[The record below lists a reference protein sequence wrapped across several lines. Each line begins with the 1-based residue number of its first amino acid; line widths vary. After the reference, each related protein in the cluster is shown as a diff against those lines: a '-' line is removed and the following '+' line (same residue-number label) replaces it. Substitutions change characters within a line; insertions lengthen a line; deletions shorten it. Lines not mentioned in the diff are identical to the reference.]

1 MNTRHNKSYQRI
13 DRIKEQLLRELS
25 AEIQALKDPR
35 FGIFTLTDAQIA
47 RDYSWAKVYYTVL
60 DNAKQKDTQKA
71 FNASR
76 GRLRAALSHKIS
88 LFRMPE
94 LQFIYDTAE
103 EQARTVDKLLA
114 QVANE
119 LPVEE

>member
-1 MNTRHNKSYQRI
+1 MNRHNKSYQRI

-25 AEIQALKDPR
+25 SEIQALKDPR
-35 FGIFTLTDAQIA
+35 FGIFTLTDAEIA

-60 DNAKQKDTQKA
+60 DNEKQQDAQHAFDAAK
-71 FNASR
+71 
-76 GRLRAALSHKIS
+76 GRLRNALSHKIS

-94 LQFIYDTAE
+94 LSFIYDTAE
-103 EQARTVDKLLA
+103 ERARVVDKLLA

-119 LPVEE
+119 PPVEE

>member
-1 MNTRHNKSYQRI
+1 MSRHNSSFHRQ
-13 DRIKEQLLRELS
+13 DRVKEQLLRELA
-25 AEIQALKDPR
+25 AEIRALKDPR

-60 DNAKQKDTQKA
+60 DNSKQADAQHAFDAAK
-71 FNASR
+71 
-76 GRLRAALSHKIS
+76 GRLRSALSHKIS
-88 LFRMPE
+88 LFRTPE
-94 LQFIYDTAE
+94 LSFIYDTAE
-103 EQARTVDKLLA
+103 EQARAVDKLLA

>member
-1 MNTRHNKSYQRI
+1 MNRHNKSYQRI

-25 AEIQALKDPR
+25 TEIQALKDPR
-35 FGIFTLTDAQIA
+35 FGIFTLTDAEIA

-60 DNAKQKDTQKA
+60 DNEKQQDAQHAFDAAK
-71 FNASR
+71 
-76 GRLRAALSHKIS
+76 GRLRNALSHKIS

-94 LQFIYDTAE
+94 LSFIYDTAE

-119 LPVEE
+119 PPIEE

>member
-1 MNTRHNKSYQRI
+1 MNRHNKSYQRI

-25 AEIQALKDPR
+25 SEIQALKDPR
-35 FGIFTLTDAQIA
+35 FGIFTLTDAEIA

-60 DNAKQKDTQKA
+60 DNEKQQDAQHAFDAAK
-71 FNASR
+71 
-76 GRLRAALSHKIS
+76 GRLRNALSHKIS

-94 LQFIYDTAE
+94 LSFVYDTAE

-114 QVANE
+114 QVASE
-119 LPVEE
+119 PPIEE

>member
-1 MNTRHNKSYQRI
+1 MSRHNSSFHRQ

-25 AEIQALKDPR
+25 SEIQALKDPR

-60 DNAKQKDTQKA
+60 DNSKQADAQHAFDAAK
-71 FNASR
+71 
-76 GRLRAALSHKIS
+76 GRLRNALSHKIS

-94 LQFIYDTAE
+94 LSFIYDTAE
-103 EQARTVDKLLA
+103 EQARAVDKLLA
-114 QVANE
+114 QVASE

>member
-1 MNTRHNKSYQRI
+1 MSRHNSSFHRQ

-25 AEIQALKDPR
+25 SEIQALKDPR

-60 DNAKQKDTQKA
+60 DNSKQADTQHA
-71 FNASR
+71 FDAAK
-76 GRLRAALSHKIS
+76 GRLRHALSHKIT

-94 LQFIYDTAE
+94 LSFIYDTAE
-103 EQARTVDKLLA
+103 EQARAVDKLLA

-119 LPVEE
+119 PPIEE